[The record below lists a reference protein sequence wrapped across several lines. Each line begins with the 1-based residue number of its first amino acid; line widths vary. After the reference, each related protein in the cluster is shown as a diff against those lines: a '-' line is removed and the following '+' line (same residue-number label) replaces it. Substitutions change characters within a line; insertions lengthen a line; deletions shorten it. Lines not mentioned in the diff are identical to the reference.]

1 MSCHK
6 LRGMCQFELKE
17 YDNAYKDFQKAI
29 QIDENDEFRKI
40 KIIQIKKTK
49 EIYDE
54 EIEKLRILEK

>member
-1 MSCHK
+1 
-6 LRGMCQFELKE
+6 MCQFELKE